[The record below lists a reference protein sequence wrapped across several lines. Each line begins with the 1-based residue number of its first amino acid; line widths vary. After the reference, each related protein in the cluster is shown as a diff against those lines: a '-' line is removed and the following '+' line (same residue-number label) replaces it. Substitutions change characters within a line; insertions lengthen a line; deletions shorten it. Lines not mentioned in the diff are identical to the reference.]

1 MPTQYAL
8 AYYLGSTIFG
18 SVLLSILTFLSVNI
32 PNGTFYFDG
41 FGMAFLISCAISMIG
56 SLPFHAWVN
65 WVWYKKASNQPY
77 EDFFQSFL
85 RKYWVG
91 GTVYLLLVYLLFIA
105 YFILEARSNG
115 SSPGGLLNYQ
125 VLLPLL
131 LIWLAYVPQG
141 WWVISR
147 LMGPK

>member
-18 SVLLSILTFLSVNI
+18 SVLLSILSFLSVNI

-56 SLPFHAWVN
+56 SLPFHGWLN
-65 WVWYKKASNQPY
+65 WVWHKKVSDEPTQ
-77 EDFFQSFL
+77 DFFESF
-85 RKYWVG
+85 RKKYFLASTIFLASFYV
-91 GTVYLLLVYLLFIA
+91 LLVMF
-105 YFILEARSNG
+105 FILKAWSNG
-115 SSPGGLLNYQ
+115 GSPGGLLNYQ